1 MTGTGDV
8 MNGRELHEM
17 FSRPEKPYRSTL
29 SVYLDV
35 DQSRPSNLNR
45 GVETQLKNLIANVRP
60 TIHDA
65 AELERFSLAAHRI
78 TDFVSA
84 YQPQARGLGLFFD
97 VSDGFFCDV
106 EFDIPIQREAH
117 WDREFYLQPLVNALD
132 QFETYG
138 VVMLDR
144 QNLRLFTV
152 FLGHIEE
159 HVREGFGPD
168 RVRHIKTSGTDHI
181 GSASRIQRKA
191 DENVRLNLKHVV
203 KMVDWLV
210 ESRHIN
216 RLILAGTQE
225 ITVELRNL
233 LPKRLAMRIIG
244 QVDIGI
250 DDLPSDVLAST
261 IHIAEEYE
269 RETEVQKVNEVV
281 TTAAKTERSVAG
293 LGHTLKAVNSDRV
306 WELVY
311 CQDFRAP
318 GFECERCGGL
328 FSTEK
333 TSCQYCGGNLQAV
346 NDVVE
351 RAVEH
356 ALRNGAKVDVVTGE
370 AAASLATSGGI
381 AAFLKA
387 RMGTLQV

>member
-1 MTGTGDV
+1 
-8 MNGRELHEM
+8 MNGQELQEM
-17 FSRPEKPYRSTL
+17 FYRPERPDRSIL

-35 DQSRPSNLNR
+35 DQSRPSNRNR
-45 GVETQLKNLIANVRP
+45 GFETQLKNLIAGIRP

-65 AELERFSLAAHRI
+65 AEFETFSVAAHRI
-78 TDFVSA
+78 SDFVSA
-84 YQPQARGLGLFFD
+84 YQPQARALGLFFD
-97 VSDGFFCDV
+97 ESDGFFRDMG
-106 EFDIPIQREAH
+106 FDIPIQREAH

-132 QFETYG
+132 QFKTYG
-138 VVMLDR
+138 VALLDR

-159 HVREGFGPD
+159 HVREGFGPH

-181 GSASRIQRKA
+181 GSASHIQRKA
-191 DENVRLNLKHVV
+191 DENVRVNLKHCV
-203 KMVDWLV
+203 KMIDWLI
-210 ESRHIN
+210 ENRHLN

-225 ITVELRNL
+225 LTAELRNL
-233 LPKRLAMRIIG
+233 LPKQLVMRIIG
-244 QVDIGI
+244 QVDVGMEV
-250 DDLPSDVLAST
+250 LPSDVLAAT
-261 IHIAEEYE
+261 MRIAQDYE
-269 RETEVQKVNEVV
+269 QDAEVQKVNEVI
-281 TTAAKTERSVAG
+281 TTAAKTEKAVAG

-306 WELVY
+306 WDLVY

-333 TSCQYCGGNLQAV
+333 TSCQYCGGTLQAI

-351 RAVEH
+351 TAVAH
-356 ALRNGAKVDVVTGE
+356 ALRNRARVHAVTGE
-370 AAASLATSGGI
+370 AGASLATSGGI

-387 RMGTLQV
+387 RTGTLRV